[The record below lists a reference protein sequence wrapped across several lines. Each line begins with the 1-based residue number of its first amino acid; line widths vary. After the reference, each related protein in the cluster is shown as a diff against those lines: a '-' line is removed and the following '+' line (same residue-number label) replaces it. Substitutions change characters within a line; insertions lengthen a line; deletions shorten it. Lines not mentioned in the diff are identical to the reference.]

1 MSSLT
6 LEVECMAG
14 TDIKTCIEDA
24 LGLCK
29 KLDVAYVKFNFNGT
43 EVHVGNNCVVSSAIG
58 EWKIRGGIKNK
69 FYVFN

>member
-6 LEVECMAG
+6 LEVECMVG

-24 LGLCK
+24 LELCK
-29 KLDVAYVKFNFNGT
+29 QLDLGYVKFNFNGS
-43 EVHVGNNCVVSSAIG
+43 EVHVGQSCWIYLALG
-58 EWKIRGGIKNK
+58 EWKEKGGCKQK

>member
-14 TDIKTCIEDA
+14 TDIETCISDSLDLCNR
-24 LGLCK
+24 LGL
-29 KLDVAYVKFNFNGT
+29 AYVKFNFNGT
-43 EVHVGNNCVVSSAIG
+43 EVHVGNSCLVSSAIS
-58 EWKIRGGIKNK
+58 EWEKRGGIKNK